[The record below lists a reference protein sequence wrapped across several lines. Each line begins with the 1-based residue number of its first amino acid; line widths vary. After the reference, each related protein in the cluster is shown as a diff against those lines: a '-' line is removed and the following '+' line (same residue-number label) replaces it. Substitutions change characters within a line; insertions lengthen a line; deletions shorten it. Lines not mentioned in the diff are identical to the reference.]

1 MINPVNF
8 SGMEKQPINTNEK
21 IDSKQNNKIDTN
33 AEQEAYIVDIKN
45 TPEKKATYDNPGVVK
60 PDIKK
65 IEQLKKQADDALR
78 PLRQMVEELLKK
90 QGIYFKDANLKPNE
104 GKMVEI
110 DGETRAEAQ
119 RLISEDGEYGIENTA
134 NRLFEFAKAVSGN
147 DKTKINELKS
157 AIEKGYKEAEKAFGG
172 ELPEICKK
180 TLERTME
187 KLDQWAAS
195 EAE

>member
-8 SGMEKQPINTNEK
+8 SGVEKLMNVNEK
-21 IDSKQNNKIDTN
+21 KASKQENKMETT
-33 AEQEAYIVDIKN
+33 AEQEAYIVDIGSIS
-45 TPEKKATYDNPGVVK
+45 EKKATYNNPGVVK

-65 IEQLKKQADDALR
+65 IEQLKKEADDALR

-90 QGIYFKDANLKPNE
+90 QGMSYKVANLKPYE

-110 DGETRAEAQ
+110 DDETRAEAQ
-119 RLISEDGEYGIENTA
+119 RLISGDGEYGIENTA

-157 AIEKGYKEAEKAFGG
+157 AIEQGYKAAEEAFGG

-187 KLDQWAAS
+187 KFDQWAAS
-195 EAE
+195 EEE

>member
-1 MINPVNF
+1 MINSVNF
-8 SGMEKQPINTNEK
+8 SGMEKPMNTNEK
-21 IDSKQNNKIDTN
+21 KASKQENKMETTT
-33 AEQEAYIVDIKN
+33 EQEAYIVDIRR
-45 TPEKKATYDNPGVVK
+45 TSEKKATYDNPGVVK

-65 IEQLKKQADDALR
+65 IEQLKKAADDALR

-90 QGIYFKDANLKPNE
+90 QGMYFKNTNLKPNE
-104 GKMVEI
+104 GGMVEI

-119 RLISEDGEYGIENTA
+119 RLISDDGEYGIENTA

-157 AIEKGYKEAEKAFGG
+157 AIEQGYKAAEKAFGG

-180 TLERTME
+180 TLECTME
-187 KLDQWAAS
+187 KLNQWAAS
-195 EAE
+195 EEE

>member
-1 MINPVNF
+1 MINSVNF
-8 SGMEKQPINTNEK
+8 SGVVNPMNVNEK
-21 IDSKQNNKIDTN
+21 NASKQENKMETTV
-33 AEQEAYIVDIKN
+33 EQEAYIVDIGN
-45 TPEKKATYDNPGVVK
+45 ISEKKVTYSKPGVVK
-60 PDIKK
+60 PDIKR
-65 IEQLKKQADDALR
+65 IEQLKKEAEDALR

-90 QGIYFKDANLKPNE
+90 QGMSFKVANPKPYE

-110 DGETRAEAQ
+110 DDETRAEAQ
-119 RLISEDGEYGIENTA
+119 RLISDDGEYGIENTA

-157 AIEKGYKEAEKAFGG
+157 AIELGYKAAEKAFGG

-195 EAE
+195 E

>member
-8 SGMEKQPINTNEK
+8 SGVEKLMNVNEK
-21 IDSKQNNKIDTN
+21 KASKQENKMETT
-33 AEQEAYIVDIKN
+33 AEQEAYIVDIGSIS
-45 TPEKKATYDNPGVVK
+45 EKKATYSNPRVVK

-65 IEQLKKQADDALR
+65 IEQLKKEADDALR

-90 QGIYFKDANLKPNE
+90 QGMSYKVANLKPYE

-110 DGETRAEAQ
+110 DDETRAEAQ
-119 RLISEDGEYGIENTA
+119 RLISDDGEYGIENTA

-157 AIEKGYKEAEKAFGG
+157 AIEQGYKAAEEAFGG

-187 KLDQWAAS
+187 KFDQWAAS
-195 EAE
+195 EEE

>member
-21 IDSKQNNKIDTN
+21 KDSKQNTKIDTN
-33 AEQEAYIVDIKN
+33 AEQEAYIVDIRG

-65 IEQLKKQADDALR
+65 IEQLKKQADEALR
-78 PLRQMVEELLKK
+78 PLRQMVEELLKR
-90 QGIYFKDANLKPNE
+90 QGLYFKNSNLKANE
-104 GKMVEI
+104 GQIVEI
-110 DGETRAEAQ
+110 DGETMAEAQ
-119 RLISEDGEYGIENTA
+119 RLVSEDGEYGIENTA

-147 DKTKINELKS
+147 DKTKIGELKS
-157 AIEKGYKEAEKAFGG
+157 AIEKGYKAAERAFGG
-172 ELPEICKK
+172 ALPDISKK

-195 EAE
+195 EEE

>member
-65 IEQLKKQADDALR
+65 IEQLKSKQ
-78 PLRQMVEELLKK
+78 M
-90 QGIYFKDANLKPNE
+90 
-104 GKMVEI
+104 MH
-110 DGETRAEAQ
+110 
-119 RLISEDGEYGIENTA
+119 
-134 NRLFEFAKAVSGN
+134 
-147 DKTKINELKS
+147 
-157 AIEKGYKEAEKAFGG
+157 
-172 ELPEICKK
+172 
-180 TLERTME
+180 
-187 KLDQWAAS
+187 
-195 EAE
+195 

>member
-21 IDSKQNNKIDTN
+21 KDSKQNNKIDTN

-90 QGIYFKDANLKPNE
+90 QGIYFKD

-157 AIEKGYKEAEKAFGG
+157 AIEKGYKAAEKAFGG